1 MLPQGRQWL
10 RIVVRFYEFAFVLQT
25 ELFSLSK
32 TTPNFTCRL
41 NCDVTALKLELQL
54 PHFPKNDP
62 TVRAQDAAMLAGSCG
77 VTGGSCQN
85 KRHVPLKC
93 TTNSFSLSLLS
104 LSYFIYLFILYLFA
118 YMRGYICSSTVIS
131 DDYLNCE
138 IKRNDEKMQIPTYI
152 KKNMNI
158 NLRANKNPVIFIS

>member
-62 TVRAQDAAMLAGSCG
+62 TVRAQDAAMLAGNCG

-85 KRHVPLKC
+85 KRHVQKKC
-93 TTNSFSLSLLS
+93 TTNSFFYYVIVIIVIIL
-104 LSYFIYLFILYLFA
+104 LYLFVYSLFVCLYA
-118 YMRGYICSSTVIS
+118 WL
-131 DDYLNCE
+131 YLLFNCD
-138 IKRNDEKMQIPTYI
+138 I
-152 KKNMNI
+152 
-158 NLRANKNPVIFIS
+158 